1 MSVDFHGMQQ
11 AIFALLD
18 GASPALAAGG
28 IHDAVPDDVCFPHIV
43 IGDWQGLPDDVTTED
58 GGHDDGIESYCDL
71 HVWSRYRGKAE
82 AQQIMGR
89 IHALAHGSVL
99 AVSGQTSVHVW
110 VDAHR
115 GPMDDPDGLT
125 RHGIVTLKI
134 ISRS

>member
-1 MSVDFHGMQQ
+1 MSVDFHGLQQ
-11 AIFALLD
+11 ALFGLLD

-28 IHDAVPDDVCFPHIV
+28 IHDAVPDQVGFPHVV
-43 IGDWQGLPDDVTTED
+43 IGDWQGLPADVATET
-58 GGHDDGIESYCDL
+58 GGHDDGVESYCDL

-89 IHALAHGSVL
+89 IHALSHGATLTVQGL
-99 AVSGQTSVHVW
+99 DPVHVW
-110 VDAHR
+110 VEAHR

-125 RHGIVTLKI
+125 RHGIVTLKL